1 MGVPCF
7 AVCAAPDDIV
17 WRSDP
22 VVAAGA
28 IRAPAGSMVDGLRV
42 IC

>member
-1 MGVPCF
+1 
-7 AVCAAPDDIV
+7 VCAAPDDIV
-17 WRSDP
+17 WRRDP

-28 IRAPAGSMVDGLRV
+28 IRILAGWTVDGLPV